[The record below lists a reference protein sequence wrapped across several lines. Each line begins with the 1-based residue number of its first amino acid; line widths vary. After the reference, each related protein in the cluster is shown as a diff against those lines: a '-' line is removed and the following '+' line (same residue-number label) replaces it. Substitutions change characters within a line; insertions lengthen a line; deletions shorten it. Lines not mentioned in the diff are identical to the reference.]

1 MLAGAGDTLRN
12 YSPKIAICTY
22 HLADDPLVIANL
34 LRNADARYQLI
45 SRWKKMYGVVP
56 SKR

>member
-1 MLAGAGDTLRN
+1 MLAGAVDTLRH
-12 YSPKIAICTY
+12 YTPKVAICTY

-34 LRNADARYQLI
+34 LRNADPRYQLT

-56 SKR
+56 SSR